1 MKQDPSF
8 YKQPTY
14 NLYLFRAHE
23 RLLLDLT
30 SKLLKR
36 KIYLISLFP
45 VEKDEKFEPPMPTSS
60 RTYYLLGCNKAHYEK
75 KNVSIFKDESND
87 PETSATQGSSHSMK

>member
-1 MKQDPSF
+1 M
-8 YKQPTY
+8 
-14 NLYLFRAHE
+14 
-23 RLLLDLT
+23 LDLT

-75 KNVSIFKDESND
+75 KMLVFSKMNQMILKLVQHKVQVIR
-87 PETSATQGSSHSMK
+87 